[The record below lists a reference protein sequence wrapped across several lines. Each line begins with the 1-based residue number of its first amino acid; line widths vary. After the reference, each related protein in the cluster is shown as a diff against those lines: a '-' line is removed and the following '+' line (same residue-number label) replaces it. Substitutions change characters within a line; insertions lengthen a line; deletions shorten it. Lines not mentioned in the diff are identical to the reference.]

1 MKGTVQKQLLELLK
15 SGEKYT
21 MADFKRITGSSQS
34 SISQTIIRLRKR
46 GYDIVQVPMYYLA
59 NMDYSDEQTA
69 EEKIMDYLKE
79 YGSINREEG
88 QTLLGIENVAAY
100 IQNMIQNGVPIHK
113 EFEYGKTA
121 DNKDR
126 MLARYYLETETEET
140 EEGFSEKCADEPPES
155 EEKTEEVTKDD
166 EIEYWKYK
174 ADSYKDIL
182 LRYRDILLSNQTKI
196 IWWNRLKK
204 QLQDNRDLACM
215 LSDGAD
221 INRATYIICDWV
233 IGVMNSYER
242 EGAKNDA
249 KTETEKQE
257 V

>member
-21 MADFKRITGSSQS
+21 MADFERITGSTQS

-59 NMDYSDEQTA
+59 NMDYSDEQTV

-100 IQNMIQNGVPIHK
+100 IRNMIYNGVPIRK
-113 EFEYGKTA
+113 EYEYGKTA

-140 EEGFSEKCADEPPES
+140 EEGFSEKCADEPSES
-155 EEKTEEVTKDD
+155 EEKTREVTKDD
-166 EIEYWKYK
+166 EIEYWKAEADYYK
-174 ADSYKDIL
+174 MEMDFA
-182 LRYRDILLSNQTKI
+182 LSFQTKAMA
-196 IWWNRLKK
+196 WDKLKK
-204 QLQDNRDLACM
+204 QLQDNRNLACM

-221 INRATYIICDWV
+221 RNRAAYIIFDWV
-233 IGVMNSYER
+233 IEVMNNYEW
-242 EGAKNDA
+242 EGAEKNV
-249 KTETEKQE
+249 KTATEE
-257 V
+257 

>member
-21 MADFKRITGSSQS
+21 MADFERITGSTQS

-59 NMDYSDEQTA
+59 NMDYTDEQTV

-79 YGSINREEG
+79 CGSINREEG

-100 IQNMIQNGVPIHK
+100 IRNMIQNGVPIRK
-113 EFEYGKTA
+113 EYEYGKTA

-126 MLARYYLETETEET
+126 MLARYYLERETEET
-140 EEGFSEKCADEPPES
+140 EEVFSEKRADEPCEN
-155 EEKTEEVTKDD
+155 EKKTEDVTKDV
-166 EIEYWKYK
+166 EIEYWKAK
-174 ADSYKDIL
+174 ADYYKKKMDFA
-182 LRYRDILLSNQTKI
+182 LSIQTKAMA
-196 IWWNRLKK
+196 WDELKK
-204 QLQDNRDLACM
+204 QIYATRDLFLRLDNN
-215 LSDGAD
+215 LSD
-221 INRATYIICDWV
+221 INAARKTCNWV
-233 IGVMNSYER
+233 LDLIMQCER
-242 EGAKNDA
+242 EGAENNV
-249 KTETEKQE
+249 KTETEKQK

>member
-21 MADFKRITGSSQS
+21 MADFERITGSSQS

-88 QTLLGIENVAAY
+88 QTLLGIENVAVY
-100 IQNMIQNGVPIHK
+100 IRNMKQNGVPIRK
-113 EFEYGKTA
+113 EYEYGKTA

-140 EEGFSEKCADEPPES
+140 EEGFSGKCADEPSES
-155 EEKTEEVTKDD
+155 EEKTEEVTKDN
-166 EIEYWKYK
+166 EIRYWKYE
-174 ADSYKDIL
+174 AELYKDLLMSNKYKIL
-182 LRYRDILLSNQTKI
+182 QWD
-196 IWWNRLKK
+196 RLKK

-242 EGAKNDA
+242 EGVKNNVE
-249 KTETEKQE
+249 TETEE
-257 V
+257 